1 MYKHIRCCQKCVALR
16 RNNIG
21 KLVSSLSFL
30 HGFVTIF
37 FASFW
42 ALGIFLYLF
51 CDCLCVLHGLV
62 QSDILDHHSE
72 TAYMN
77 HHEPILEGIS
87 YYVLQVQTCGFTL
100 KDPHYNPLVSLARK
114 EGP

>member
-16 RNNIG
+16 KKNIG

-72 TAYMN
+72 TR
-77 HHEPILEGIS
+77 IS
-87 YYVLQVQTCGFTL
+87 YDVLQVQTCGFTL